1 MQTLYD
7 RIGGSDAFKKLT
19 EVFYQNVATDPIL
32 KPMYPEADLEPARIR
47 LQLFLEQYWGGPTT
61 YQEQRG
67 HPRLR
72 MRHAPYKIGPGA
84 REAWLSHMR
93 TAVDS
98 LNLAPM
104 DSDELMD
111 YLDRAA
117 HAMLNSFED

>member
-1 MQTLYD
+1 
-7 RIGGSDAFKKLT
+7 
-19 EVFYQNVATDPIL
+19 
-32 KPMYPEADLEPARIR
+32 
-47 LQLFLEQYWGGPTT
+47 
-61 YQEQRG
+61 
-67 HPRLR
+67 
-72 MRHAPYKIGPGA
+72 MRHAPYKIGPSA